1 MTTLRHS
8 IAQRTARPFAV
19 ALLLGMG
26 AMMGAAHAGT
36 LPPVR
41 TAPTGV
47 EYISGGVGSDEAHA
61 MEQVTPKWPAS
72 FEFAVKSGDKAD
84 FAANVHVT
92 VQDARTGATVLHN
105 VKADGPFMA
114 AKLAPGVYRVTAS
127 LDGKALQRQIDVGAK
142 GPAHAVFVWP
152 AGTDMASN

>member
-1 MTTLRHS
+1 MTTLTSS
-8 IAQRTARPFAV
+8 IARRTARPLAV

-26 AMMGAAHAGT
+26 ALMGVAHADT

-61 MEQVTPKWPAS
+61 MQQAATRWPAS
-72 FEFAVKSGDKAD
+72 FEFAVKDGAKAD

-114 AKLAPGVYRVTAS
+114 ARLAPGVYRVTAS

-142 GPAHAVFVWP
+142 GPAHAVFMWP
-152 AGTDMASN
+152 AGTDMNS

>member
-1 MTTLRHS
+1 MTTLTSS
-8 IAQRTARPFAV
+8 IARRTARPLAV

-26 AMMGAAHAGT
+26 ALMGVAHADT

-41 TAPTGV
+41 TAPTGI

-61 MEQVTPKWPAS
+61 MQEITPKWPAS
-72 FEFAVKSGDKAD
+72 FEFAVKDGAKAD

-142 GPAHAVFVWP
+142 GPAHAVFMWP
-152 AGTDMASN
+152 AGTDMNS